1 LLIQVN
7 QSNNQESSGKSLL
20 TNLVCVVDWKVE
32 IVNDRG
38 QSFGGA
44 LSHANILVADEPD
57 QNFQKSFLK
66 IKPIESLTD
75 INK

>member
-1 LLIQVN
+1 
-7 QSNNQESSGKSLL
+7 LL
-20 TNLVCVVDWKVE
+20 TNLVRVVDWKVE

-44 LSHANILVADEPD
+44 LSHANVLVADEPD
-57 QNFQKSFLK
+57 QYFQKSFLK

-75 INK
+75 VNKQDEFRNLYYIIIILLC